1 MLFQIHGV
9 VALGGKGKVKKRAF
23 LRCLVLAGLL
33 ALAATSWSQ
42 SQQSLPDAPQPQKTV
57 PKEDNAATGESSSR
71 ETTPEPPPPSPAQ
84 PPAQPASSNQ
94 PTPITDKPTTSPT
107 QTVRNPATPDTDRL
121 YKLTVTTNFVEIPV
135 TVKDRSGSMVEGL
148 LPKDFTV
155 YEDGVRQKLTYFTSD
170 PLPISAAVLI
180 DVSMSDSSL
189 RRVQEGLQTL
199 QGAFSQYDEV
209 AVYTYGNSVTRESSF
224 TAAGDRLGAA
234 LNHVIETK
242 HGERGG
248 VPIGGGPFGSGPTVN
263 GRPADP
269 SVPQVPIIPRDR
281 RVLNDAVL
289 EAALDL
295 SKVAPARRRIIMIV
309 GDGREDGSRASYS
322 DVLKILLT
330 NRITVYAIGVG
341 SAAVPVYRRLEQI
354 NVPGTGN
361 SNILPKYASATGG
374 EVFSELT
381 RQSIENAYS
390 AVTLV
395 ARNQYTLGYYTQ
407 ATLAENYRDIEVRVD
422 HPALRVTARAG
433 YYPLPP
439 QRQ

>member
-1 MLFQIHGV
+1 V
-9 VALGGKGKVKKRAF
+9 
-23 LRCLVLAGLL
+23 
-33 ALAATSWSQ
+33 
-42 SQQSLPDAPQPQKTV
+42 PQP
-57 PKEDNAATGESSSR
+57 ATAN
-71 ETTPEPPPPSPAQ
+71 P
-84 PPAQPASSNQ
+84 
-94 PTPITDKPTTSPT
+94 PTPVTDKPPVGSVPT
-107 QTVRNPATPDTDRL
+107 VQNPATPDTERL

-135 TVKDRSGSMVEGL
+135 TVKDRSGRMVEGL
-148 LPKDFTV
+148 LPKDFSV

-180 DVSMSDSSL
+180 DVSMSDSAL
-189 RRVQEGLQTL
+189 RRVQDGLQAL
-199 QGAFSQYDEV
+199 QGAFSPYDEV
-209 AVYTYGNSVTRESSF
+209 AVYTYGNSVTRESGFSS
-224 TAAGDRLGAA
+224 AGDRLGAA

-248 VPIGGGPFGSGPTVN
+248 VPMGGGPFEAGPTVN
-263 GRPADP
+263 GHPMDP

-289 EAALDL
+289 EASLDL
-295 SKVAPARRRIIMIV
+295 SKVQPARRRVNMIV
-309 GDGREDGSRASYS
+309 GDGREDGSRASYA
-322 DVLKILLT
+322 DVLKIILT

-341 SAAVPVYRRLEQI
+341 SAAVPIYRKLEQI

-361 SNILPKYASATGG
+361 ANILPKYASATGG

-395 ARNQYTLGYYTQ
+395 ARNQYTLGYYTK
-407 ATLAENYRDIEVRVD
+407 ATLAENYRDVEVRVD
-422 HPALRVTARAG
+422 QPGLRVTSRAG

-439 QRQ
+439 GRQ